1 MDLEHI
7 ARIAEIVSSAAVVVS
22 LIYVGLQVRQNT
34 RALRATTY
42 NAVTAN
48 SIAILSAMDTHP
60 EYSEFLVRVQSD
72 YGSATPAEKLRF
84 HMCLLSAFRHWDNL
98 LYQFR
103 NGMLER
109 EMWKSYDRTMTG
121 WLANAAWRDW
131 FVANAANFSESLQT
145 LLRQRISASS
155 RRD

>member
-1 MDLEHI
+1 MDLEYV
-7 ARIAEIVSSAAVVVS
+7 ARISEIVSSVAVVVS

-48 SIAILSAMDTHP
+48 SIAILNSMDTHP
-60 EYSEFLVRVQSD
+60 EYCEFLVRVQSD
-72 YGSATPAEKLRF
+72 YGSATAAEKLRF
-84 HMCLLSAFRHWDNL
+84 NMCLLSAFRHWDNL

-109 EMWKSYDRTMTG
+109 EMWESYDRTMTG
-121 WLANAAWRDW
+121 WLANTAWCNW
-131 FVANAANFSESLQT
+131 FVANSRSFSDSLQT
-145 LLRQRISASS
+145 LLRQRISAAS
-155 RRD
+155 D

>member
-1 MDLEHI
+1 MDLENI
-7 ARIAEIVSSAAVVVS
+7 ARIAEIISSVAVVVS

-48 SIAILSAMDTHP
+48 SIAILSAMDSHP

-72 YGSATPAEKLRF
+72 YASATAAEKLRF

-109 EMWKSYDRTMTG
+109 EMWESYDRTMSN
-121 WLANAAWRDW
+121 WLDNAAWRDW
-131 FVANAANFSESLQT
+131 FVTNATSFSESLQA
-145 LLRQRISASS
+145 LLHKRISMASPIQ
-155 RRD
+155 